1 MWRCVQLMVT
11 LFVVLSSLSLSVA
24 QKDILRGIVRA
35 LKEPHPAAK
44 FLAQTPMFVV
54 TNDETLF
61 NLFRTHLPPVHAAEF
76 VPLKDLPSRI
86 DELVVTERSVVVII
100 DRSRGDLAIEHR
112 GIVPYDLTLI
122 RRQDVI
128 IACDVLRD
136 SKVTR
141 YRVFI
146 SAPSHAGLKS
156 AVERFCKRLVREP
169 QDMKVQ
175 EATPVPICV
184 VITNAGQEVVNAFAE
199 RTNVNFVWATPETI
213 SRVQDLLTTETE
225 IYLLLPP
232 VPSAIQ
238 ERLPFNLK
246 LLAPNQSMAV
256 RKNKGGDYWQVLL
269 YAPFPQALQGII
281 RRYSDIS
288 NVPQEPI
295 ITTHPVIGSVKR
307 LLLVPFGDIPYFR
320 DRIGNFPAQV
330 FNAVQNERFA
340 NETVMPTKP
349 PEPLHDWSPFQD
361 GTVEGKYLV
370 ELAKANGADLILTGR
385 LSDFDTNTVRTQKL
399 SSKPSPAADMRIWEI
414 TTVRV
419 ETATARLKVWLY
431 EGQTGEAIWSKT
443 VTGTATKES
452 VESVRRVE
460 GAKPP
465 SLQPDRVSMFISDE
479 RIYTSAAIA
488 AIKELLMAMR
498 EEIHWLTQPTP
509 SVIVKVAPTFIEG
522 LIGGMEI
529 DKETTFVYIDVGQ
542 NQGIKVGDVFRIYR
556 EVSVKTERKTVRLEE
571 DLGEAIVVSVYS
583 EACKARVTIG
593 ADAVARWKDASLR
606 ARLIKTSEKPQ
617 TEQPKEPKPEE
628 ETEQKQVPPTLPA
641 PGEKKSYLFF
651 EWLVA

>member
-256 RKNKGGDYWQVLL
+256 RKNKGE
-269 YAPFPQALQGII
+269 II
-281 RRYSDIS
+281 GKSCY
-288 NVPQEPI
+288 
-295 ITTHPVIGSVKR
+295 
-307 LLLVPFGDIPYFR
+307 
-320 DRIGNFPAQV
+320 
-330 FNAVQNERFA
+330 
-340 NETVMPTKP
+340 M
-349 PEPLHDWSPFQD
+349 LH
-361 GTVEGKYLV
+361 
-370 ELAKANGADLILTGR
+370 
-385 LSDFDTNTVRTQKL
+385 
-399 SSKPSPAADMRIWEI
+399 
-414 TTVRV
+414 
-419 ETATARLKVWLY
+419 
-431 EGQTGEAIWSKT
+431 
-443 VTGTATKES
+443 
-452 VESVRRVE
+452 
-460 GAKPP
+460 
-465 SLQPDRVSMFISDE
+465 SLRHF
-479 RIYTSAAIA
+479 
-488 AIKELLMAMR
+488 KELFAV
-498 EEIHWLTQPTP
+498 TQTFQMCLKNP
-509 SVIVKVAPTFIEG
+509 S
-522 LIGGMEI
+522 
-529 DKETTFVYIDVGQ
+529 
-542 NQGIKVGDVFRIYR
+542 
-556 EVSVKTERKTVRLEE
+556 S
-571 DLGEAIVVSVYS
+571 
-583 EACKARVTIG
+583 
-593 ADAVARWKDASLR
+593 
-606 ARLIKTSEKPQ
+606 
-617 TEQPKEPKPEE
+617 
-628 ETEQKQVPPTLPA
+628 PPTL
-641 PGEKKSYLFF
+641 S
-651 EWLVA
+651 LVPSSDCFLSRSVTSLTFAIG